1 MPVAPLPSL
10 RPVSALLLLVLCAVR
25 GMAADGGSEL
35 SLRDQFGKT
44 DSLAAHRGEVV
55 VAIVVDVRRLSTIQR
70 WGEALGARHP
80 QLHFLNIAQMP
91 VGAPVDMARVSATL
105 QKRVPASVPVL
116 IDVERRWATAYGLDT
131 AAPNLLVFDRSG
143 TLVTSLRGR
152 FSAEREASIT
162 PVIEKLLAQ

>member
-1 MPVAPLPSL
+1 MPVAPLRSTHHIFA
-10 RPVSALLLLVLCAVR
+10 ALLLSLCTLR
-25 GMAADGGSEL
+25 CMAADAGIDA
-35 SLRDQFGKT
+35 SLPDQFGNSG
-44 DSLAAHRGEVV
+44 SLAAHRGSVV

-70 WGEALGARHP
+70 WGEALGARYP
-80 QLHFLNIAQMP
+80 RLHFLNIAQMP
-91 VGAPVDMARVSATL
+91 AGGPVDMPRVSATL
-105 QKRVPASVPVL
+105 QKRVPANVPVL

-152 FSAEREASIT
+152 FSAEREASIA